1 MIPFS
6 AIDAISSDRSP
17 MTCRGW
23 FGLGSIWSIGISRP
37 TGVPADAASAST

>member
-6 AIDAISSDRSP
+6 AIEAISSDRSP
-17 MTCRGW
+17 MTWRGW
-23 FGLGSIWSIGISRP
+23 FGFGSISSIGTSRP